1 MINSIA
7 PSKPVCPLNGLERLL
22 PSVQKPARYLG
33 HEINAV
39 HKDPSKVKVHVGLA
53 FPDVYEVGMSHLGLK
68 ILYSIINGQPD
79 FYAERAFA
87 PWTDMEAVMKENHT
101 PLSTLE
107 TGTPLSELDLLGFS
121 LQYELCATNV
131 LQMLDLSHIPL
142 HSANRR
148 PQDPFVIGGGPGAFN
163 PVPLAPFF
171 DAFAIGD
178 GEEVILE
185 LAATLARWK
194 EDGSSREDLL
204 TEWKKIPGVFVP
216 SLYSAGETVC
226 RRITA
231 ELDETNFPSRLVVP
245 FCETVHDRIGIE
257 IARGCTRGC
266 RFCQAGML
274 YRPVRERQ
282 AKTILE
288 LARNNIAGTGWEEVS
303 LLSLS
308 AGDYS
313 AIGHLIRQ
321 MCEDFG
327 PDMVALSLPSL
338 RTDTFDGEIAEQIRK
353 VRKTGFT
360 LAPEA
365 GTDRLRRIIN
375 KGNSEE
381 DLERAVTIAFERG
394 WQSVKLYFMVGLPH
408 ESDEDLDGIIGL
420 IRKAPK
426 WARGG
431 KITASVS
438 TFVPKPHTPFQWAG
452 QLSVEETIRRQN
464 YIRRYFQKG
473 RARVKFHNPQATF
486 LEGVLARGDE
496 RLSEVVER
504 AFNKGARFDGWNEHL
519 KCGIWMEAF
528 QEAGI
533 DPERYLEPRTVGGAL
548 PWDFIDTGVRPEYF
562 EEEWNKAVA
571 EDSTPDCRFGE
582 CAGCGVCDF
591 EKIRHKIA
599 DSACLDSRTVL
610 SSNSPATEP
619 VRRRFRLRYAKR
631 GRMRFIG
638 HQDIIRLFQ
647 RAFRRGE
654 MRLDY
659 SNGFHPHPRLR
670 FSPPL
675 ALGLESM
682 AEYVDFDLVNSIL
695 TVADISETLKASLPD
710 GIDPLALDEISLN
723 DPPVSAKIQQVT
735 YEITFWDLV
744 SPEETLRRLE
754 QFKDS
759 LTFEIVTEHKG
770 KSRSRNLKE
779 WVEDLDY
786 ADGKLKMTLRSG
798 ASGSVHP
805 VAAMAAVLGLSKDA
819 IRNQNIVKTSVKLGT
834 SVA

>member
-431 KITASVS
+431 KITASDINLRS
-438 TFVPKPHTPFQWAG
+438 QAAHPVP
-452 QLSVEETIRRQN
+452 V
-464 YIRRYFQKG
+464 G
-473 RARVKFHNPQATF
+473 RSAFCRGNDSSSKLHQA
-486 LEGVLARGDE
+486 L
-496 RLSEVVER
+496 LSE
-504 AFNKGARFDGWNEHL
+504 G
-519 KCGIWMEAF
+519 
-528 QEAGI
+528 
-533 DPERYLEPRTVGGAL
+533 
-548 PWDFIDTGVRPEYF
+548 
-562 EEEWNKAVA
+562 
-571 EDSTPDCRFGE
+571 
-582 CAGCGVCDF
+582 
-591 EKIRHKIA
+591 
-599 DSACLDSRTVL
+599 
-610 SSNSPATEP
+610 
-619 VRRRFRLRYAKR
+619 
-631 GRMRFIG
+631 
-638 HQDIIRLFQ
+638 
-647 RAFRRGE
+647 
-654 MRLDY
+654 
-659 SNGFHPHPRLR
+659 
-670 FSPPL
+670 
-675 ALGLESM
+675 
-682 AEYVDFDLVNSIL
+682 
-695 TVADISETLKASLPD
+695 
-710 GIDPLALDEISLN
+710 
-723 DPPVSAKIQQVT
+723 
-735 YEITFWDLV
+735 
-744 SPEETLRRLE
+744 
-754 QFKDS
+754 
-759 LTFEIVTEHKG
+759 
-770 KSRSRNLKE
+770 
-779 WVEDLDY
+779 
-786 ADGKLKMTLRSG
+786 
-798 ASGSVHP
+798 
-805 VAAMAAVLGLSKDA
+805 
-819 IRNQNIVKTSVKLGT
+819 
-834 SVA
+834 

>member
-1 MINSIA
+1 
-7 PSKPVCPLNGLERLL
+7 
-22 PSVQKPARYLG
+22 
-33 HEINAV
+33 
-39 HKDPSKVKVHVGLA
+39 
-53 FPDVYEVGMSHLGLK
+53 
-68 ILYSIINGQPD
+68 SIINGQPD
-79 FYAERAFA
+79 LYAERVFA
-87 PWTDMEAVMKENHT
+87 PWTDMEAVMRENHA
-101 PLSTLE
+101 PLTTLE

-131 LQMLDLSHIPL
+131 LQMLYLSGIPL
-142 HSANRR
+142 HSADRR

-163 PVPLAPFF
+163 PVPLSPFF

-185 LAATLARWK
+185 LAATVARWK
-194 EDGSSREDLL
+194 GEGGSREDLL
-204 TEWKKIPGVFVP
+204 GEWKKIPGVFVP
-216 SLYSAGETVC
+216 ALYSPGDTVS

-282 AKTILE
+282 AKTIVE

-313 AIGHLIRQ
+313 VIGHLIKG
-321 MCEDFG
+321 MSEDFG
-327 PDMVALSLPSL
+327 PEMVALSLPSL

-365 GTDRLRRIIN
+365 GTDRLRRVIN
-375 KGNSEE
+375 KGNTEE
-381 DLERAVTIAFERG
+381 DLERAVTKAFSLG

-420 IRKAPK
+420 IRKASK

-452 QLSVEETIRRQN
+452 QLSIEETIRRQQ
-464 YIRRYFQKG
+464 YIRRYFHKG
-473 RARVKFHNPQATF
+473 RAQVKFHAPQGTF

-496 RLSEVVER
+496 RLSEVIEK
-504 AFNKGARFDGWNEHL
+504 AFSKGARFDGWSEHL
-519 KCGIWMEAF
+519 KLGLWMEAF
-528 QEAGI
+528 EEGGI
-533 DPERYLEPRTVGGAL
+533 DPEKCLEPRAVGGPL
-548 PWDFIDTGVRPEYF
+548 PWDFIDTGIHPAYF
-562 EEEWNKAVA
+562 EEEWNKALT
-571 EDSTPDCRFGE
+571 EQSTADCRFGD
-582 CAGCGVCDF
+582 CTGCGVCDF
-591 EKIRHKIA
+591 ETIGHKIA
-599 DSACLDSRTVL
+599 DSVCLNAPARL
-610 SSNSPATEP
+610 SSDLPATEP
-619 VRRRFRLRYAKR
+619 MIRRFRLRYAKR

-638 HQDIIRLFQ
+638 HQDLIRLFQ
-647 RAFRRGE
+647 RAFRRGG
-654 MRLDY
+654 MKLDY
-659 SNGFHPHPRLR
+659 SHGFHPHPKLK

-682 AEYVDFDLVNSIL
+682 AEYLDFDLIDSVMN
-695 TVADISETLKASLPD
+695 VAGISETLKQSLPE
-710 GIDPLALDEISLN
+710 GVDPLTLDEISLN

-735 YEITFWDLV
+735 YEITFWDAV
-744 SPEETLRRLE
+744 SPEEMLTRLE
-754 QFKDS
+754 EFKDAPF
-759 LTFEIVTEHKG
+759 FEIVTEHKG
-770 KSRSRNLKE
+770 KSRSGNLKE
-779 WVEDLDY
+779 WVDDLDY
-786 ADGKLKMTLRSG
+786 TDGILKMTLRSG

-805 VAAMAAVLGLSKDA
+805 VAAVAALAGLSKDT
-819 IRNQNIVKTSVKLGT
+819 IRNQAIIKTSVKLGA
-834 SVA
+834 SLA

>member
-1 MINSIA
+1 
-7 PSKPVCPLNGLERLL
+7 
-22 PSVQKPARYLG
+22 
-33 HEINAV
+33 
-39 HKDPSKVKVHVGLA
+39 
-53 FPDVYEVGMSHLGLK
+53 
-68 ILYSIINGQPD
+68 
-79 FYAERAFA
+79 
-87 PWTDMEAVMKENHT
+87 
-101 PLSTLE
+101 
-107 TGTPLSELDLLGFS
+107 
-121 LQYELCATNV
+121 
-131 LQMLDLSHIPL
+131 MLDLSHIPL
-142 HSANRR
+142 HSAGPAASRSVRDRR
-148 PQDPFVIGGGPGAFN
+148 RTRQAFN
-163 PVPLAPFF
+163 PIPLAPFF

-194 EDGSSREDLL
+194 VREGSREDLL
-204 TEWKKIPGVFVP
+204 AEWKKIPGVFVP
-216 SLYSAGETVC
+216 SLYSPGETVC

-288 LARNNIAGTGWEEVS
+288 LAAKQHRGHRLGRSQPVVS
-303 LLSLS
+303 ICRRLL
-308 AGDYS
+308 GYRP
-313 AIGHLIRQ
+313 LIRR

-452 QLSVEETIRRQN
+452 QLSIEETIRRQN

-504 AFNKGARFDGWNEHL
+504 AL
-519 KCGIWMEAF
+519 
-528 QEAGI
+528 
-533 DPERYLEPRTVGGAL
+533 
-548 PWDFIDTGVRPEYF
+548 
-562 EEEWNKAVA
+562 
-571 EDSTPDCRFGE
+571 
-582 CAGCGVCDF
+582 
-591 EKIRHKIA
+591 
-599 DSACLDSRTVL
+599 
-610 SSNSPATEP
+610 
-619 VRRRFRLRYAKR
+619 
-631 GRMRFIG
+631 
-638 HQDIIRLFQ
+638 
-647 RAFRRGE
+647 
-654 MRLDY
+654 
-659 SNGFHPHPRLR
+659 
-670 FSPPL
+670 
-675 ALGLESM
+675 
-682 AEYVDFDLVNSIL
+682 
-695 TVADISETLKASLPD
+695 
-710 GIDPLALDEISLN
+710 
-723 DPPVSAKIQQVT
+723 
-735 YEITFWDLV
+735 
-744 SPEETLRRLE
+744 
-754 QFKDS
+754 
-759 LTFEIVTEHKG
+759 
-770 KSRSRNLKE
+770 
-779 WVEDLDY
+779 
-786 ADGKLKMTLRSG
+786 
-798 ASGSVHP
+798 
-805 VAAMAAVLGLSKDA
+805 
-819 IRNQNIVKTSVKLGT
+819 
-834 SVA
+834 